1 MEILR
6 RMENLILRTNG
17 VKFMS
22 IRILTTT
29 LTLIFFVAACS
40 TDEPVS
46 TAGLITPEV
55 QDSVISIETLST
67 KPWIVSG
74 GDVLVE
80 VRVSEPSS
88 ANALRVELNGT
99 DVTQRFIDVST
110 HRKQALLRGLPEGDS
125 NLTASLSGTDES
137 TSLRITNYPVSGPL
151 ISGPHEEPFYCQSEE
166 FELVSGEM
174 LGASLDAESVS
185 YTHLRD
191 HET

>member
-1 MEILR
+1 
-6 RMENLILRTNG
+6 
-17 VKFMS
+17 MS

-74 GDVLVE
+74 GDVLIE
-80 VRVSEPSS
+80 VRVSEPSF

-137 TSLRITNYPVSGPL
+137 TSLLSELRRHERSRWFDRNYILNKIRHYSYPL
-151 ISGPHEEPFYCQSEE
+151 VYC
-166 FELVSGEM
+166 
-174 LGASLDAESVS
+174 
-185 YTHLRD
+185 
-191 HET
+191 

>member
-1 MEILR
+1 MIKFGNFFYSLRVQFFCCVCVKYLFRGLQCDQYMEILR

-125 NLTASLSGTDES
+125 NLTAS
-137 TSLRITNYPVSGPL
+137 
-151 ISGPHEEPFYCQSEE
+151 
-166 FELVSGEM
+166 
-174 LGASLDAESVS
+174 
-185 YTHLRD
+185 
-191 HET
+191 

>member
-1 MEILR
+1 
-6 RMENLILRTNG
+6 MENLILRTNG

-80 VRVSEPSS
+80 VRVSEPSFCKCS
-88 ANALRVELNGT
+88 A
-99 DVTQRFIDVST
+99 
-110 HRKQALLRGLPEGDS
+110 
-125 NLTASLSGTDES
+125 
-137 TSLRITNYPVSGPL
+137 
-151 ISGPHEEPFYCQSEE
+151 C
-166 FELVSGEM
+166 
-174 LGASLDAESVS
+174 
-185 YTHLRD
+185 
-191 HET
+191 